1 MMNEWIISSSVL
13 IAAVL
18 LGRLLLRGRIS
29 LRLQYALWAV
39 VLVRLLLPIQIFTS
53 DFGTGSMARDVDI
66 AAPVRQM
73 YVSEDRYEQVYD
85 EAVRQVAS
93 QYVGTGIALTPE
105 RIEQQAQ
112 ALAQTTLELDLNQL
126 LQRIWLGGMAAMTAV
141 IVACNAHLSA
151 QLKHRRWEYP
161 ATDSLLPVY
170 VTEAVPTPC
179 VFGFFR
185 PAIYL
190 TPDAA
195 RDDRVRV
202 HVLEHELTHYR
213 HCDHIWSVLR
223 SLCLVLHWYNPL
235 VWIAA
240 KVSRADAELACDE
253 GALARLGESHRGDYG
268 RTLIG
273 LTCSAP
279 ISELLLTAT
288 TMTGSA
294 GSIRERIKLL
304 MARPRNTVLTVTAVI
319 LMVTLIVGCTFS
331 AAPETTP
338 PATEPS
344 SPTVPEGSLPVTTAP
359 GVDNDMAYTDQDLPI
374 PDDLTGTTL
383 TYALPMEQAMADYAD
398 KNPRELTEQEL
409 EAFRA
414 AFATL
419 DENGN
424 VNPAACFLYPYYD
437 DITEMDGSEFLAYF
451 PTDLSCGEADFDL
464 LKAKYPRFFH
474 DWTWETI
481 PIPIHRY
488 DPKAIEAVVSR
499 LGNIHWP
506 ELDEGVHYL
515 EETGCYY
522 NYTSDFGL
530 GGFYAREGFVF
541 DGGAVVYSD
550 FSALH
555 FTETAGQ
562 YTIRAHYPLIGEPED
577 DLTDEVAALFGENA
591 DPWYLAAL
599 TTQYAVDWWDFDPV
613 AFFSAGQTAIAL
625 TKEEQALVTEV
636 YGKEALEKT
645 IFRMHHGRLEQVLDT
660 YIGTDLGV
668 LNLPPFLFCPETES
682 YLLVCETVPALRRPE
697 ILTCQQLDENEVC
710 MVYRFPGQEQT
721 YCATLRR
728 SETWKVR
735 SNQLL
740 LAPPSDARAL
750 TDGELEQVRNAFA
763 PDTAPLSCFVLGS
776 YADIS
781 EMSQARFLSYY
792 PTAEYGEATEEEFR
806 LLKQKYPAD
815 FENEQTLRDMNWPI
829 TPIRAE
835 EVRAL
840 MEKYTLVDWDDLP
853 QDGFLHYLEETD
865 SYYVYYS
872 DAGLFGFHC
881 TAGWVYEGGAMLF
894 GQEHVLIL
902 TEQNGTYYIQAHL
915 PARIAQ

>member
-18 LGRLLLRGRIS
+18 LGRLLLRGKIS

-53 DFGTGSMARDVDI
+53 DFGTGSMAQDVDI

-93 QYVGTGIALTPE
+93 QYVGTDIALTPE

-112 ALAQTTLELDLNQL
+112 ELAQTTLELDLTRL
-126 LQRIWLGGMAAMTAV
+126 LRHIWLGGMAAMAAV
-141 IVACNAHLSA
+141 IVSCNAHLSA
-151 QLKHRRWEYP
+151 QLKRRRWEYP
-161 ATDSLLPVY
+161 ATDCLLPVY

-190 TPDAA
+190 TPQAA
-195 RDDRVRV
+195 RDDQVRA

-253 GALARLGESHRGDYG
+253 GALARLGENQRGDYG

-344 SPTVPEGSLPVTTAP
+344 SPTVPEGSLPETTAP

-374 PDDLTGTTL
+374 PDDLTWTDV
-383 TYALPMEQAMADYAD
+383 TYALPMEQALADYAD
-398 KNPRELTEQEL
+398 KNPRALTEQEL

-414 AFATL
+414 AFATT

-464 LKAKYPRFFH
+464 LKAKYPDFFA
-474 DWTWETI
+474 DWTWETM

-499 LGNIHWP
+499 FGNIHWP

-550 FSALH
+550 FSALY

-562 YTIRAHYPLIGEPED
+562 YSIRAHYPLIGEPDD

-599 TTQYAVDWWDFDPV
+599 TTPYAVDWWDFDPV
-613 AFFSAGQTAIAL
+613 AFFSAGQTAVAL
-625 TKEEQALVTEV
+625 TKEEQALITEV

-645 IFRMHHGRLEQVLDT
+645 IFRMHYGRLEQVLDT

-697 ILTCQQLDENEVC
+697 ILTCQQLKENEVC
-710 MVYRFPGQEQT
+710 MIYRFPGEEQT

-735 SNQLL
+735 SNLLL
-740 LAPPSDARAL
+740 LAPPPDARAL
-750 TDGELEQVRNAFA
+750 TAGELEQVRNAFA

-792 PTAEYGEATEEEFR
+792 PTAEYGGATEEEFR

-853 QDGFLHYLEETD
+853 QGGFLHYLEETD

-881 TAGWVYEGGAMLF
+881 TDGWVYEGGAMLF

-902 TEQNGTYYIQAHL
+902 TEQNGQYYIQAHL